1 MVEMIL
7 IATILTS
14 LDYTWWQALMLASM
28 FLPVL
33 LAIKYFLPQIK
44 LNTTRKTIV
53 GVVCLLLSFLVLEYL
68 LLMCCHSWI
77 MNYDDNMPSVLLN
90 PIFLTLTLASLF
102 ILDTFIGQQLDSRF
116 GKTPKNISFISD
128 RKNVILQ
135 TEQILYV
142 ESNDTETWVHTR
154 NGDSYRN
161 KKIISQWEQVLDEGF
176 LRTHRSFLVNVR
188 YITQIGSDCV
198 MLGGITIPLSRKY
211 KETVICKVDNS
222 IIQR

>member
-14 LDYTWWQALMLASM
+14 MDYTWWQALMLASM

-44 LNTTRKTIV
+44 MKTTRKSIV

-77 MNYDDNMPSVLLN
+77 MNYNDNMPSVLLN
-90 PIFLTLTLASLF
+90 PMFLTLTLASLF
-102 ILDTFIGQQLDSRF
+102 ILDTFIGQQLDKRF

-128 RKNVILQ
+128 RKNVTLK

-142 ESNDTETWVHTR
+142 ESNDTETWVHTCD
-154 NGDSYRN
+154 GGSYRN
-161 KKIISQWEQVLDEGF
+161 KTIISQWEQVLDEGF
-176 LRTHRSFLVNVR
+176 YRTHRSFLVNAKYV
-188 YITQIGSDCV
+188 TQVGSGYV
-198 MLGGITIPLSRKY
+198 MLGKITIPVSRKY
-211 KETVICKVDNS
+211 KDTVICMVDNS